1 MEEDIDKELKKL
13 SLQIKSCDKCPLY
26 KNRKNAVPGEGNW
39 KSKIILIGE
48 APGFNEDEQGRP
60 FVGKAG
66 KLLEEFLNS
75 IGKNRE
81 DVFITNVV
89 KCRPPN
95 NRQPEEDEI
104 KICTS
109 LYLDKQIELI
119 KPKLIVCLGNVSANY
134 IFKKFGLKFE
144 SMNKTHGKIFSISNL
159 FIQTKIIA
167 TYHPAAILRNQNL
180 MSIAKA
186 DWEIIKEVIDSLSQ
200 D

>member
-1 MEEDIDKELKKL
+1 MEDVEKELEKL
-13 SLQIKSCDKCPLY
+13 SLQIKICTKCPLH

-39 KSKIILIGE
+39 KNKIMLIGE

-60 FVGKAG
+60 FVGRAG
-66 KLLEEFLNS
+66 KLLEEFLS
-75 IGKNRE
+75 YIGKRRE

-95 NRQPEEDEI
+95 NRQPEEEEI

-144 SMNKTHGKIFSISNL
+144 SMNKQHGKVFSISNL

-180 MSIAKA
+180 MPIAKA
-186 DWEIIKEVIDSLSQ
+186 DWEIIKEAIDSLS
-200 D
+200 

>member
-1 MEEDIDKELKKL
+1 MEDVEKELEKL
-13 SLQIKSCDKCPLY
+13 SLQIKNCNKCPLY

-39 KSKIILIGE
+39 KSRIMLIGE

-60 FVGKAG
+60 FVGRAG
-66 KLLEEFLNS
+66 KLLEEFLDS
-75 IGKNRE
+75 IGKRRE
-81 DVFITNVV
+81 EVFITNVV

-95 NRQPEEDEI
+95 NRQPEEEEI

-144 SMNKTHGKIFSISNL
+144 SMNKQHGKVFSVSNL

-180 MSIAKA
+180 MTAAKA
-186 DWEIIKEVIDSLSQ
+186 DWEIIKEAIDGLL
-200 D
+200 

>member
-1 MEEDIDKELKKL
+1 MKDVTEELEKL
-13 SLQIKSCDKCPLY
+13 SLQIKVCTKCPLH
-26 KNRKNAVPGEGNW
+26 KNRKNAVPGEGNC
-39 KSKIILIGE
+39 KSRIILIGE

-60 FVGKAG
+60 FVGRAG

-75 IGKNRE
+75 IGKKRE
-81 DVFITNVV
+81 EVFITNVV

-119 KPKLIVCLGNVSANY
+119 KPKLIICLGNISANY

-144 SMNKTHGKIFSISNL
+144 SMNKQHGKVFSVSNL
-159 FIQTKIIA
+159 LIQTKIIA

-180 MSIAKA
+180 MTTAKA
-186 DWEIIKEVIDSLSQ
+186 DWEIIKEAIDGLI
-200 D
+200 

>member
-1 MEEDIDKELKKL
+1 MEDVEEELEKL
-13 SLQIKSCDKCPLY
+13 SLQIKTCAKCSLY

-39 KSKIILIGE
+39 KSRIMLIGE

-60 FVGKAG
+60 FVGRAG
-66 KLLEEFLNS
+66 KLLEEFLSS
-75 IGKNRE
+75 IGKRRE
-81 DVFITNVV
+81 DFFITNVV

-95 NRQPEEDEI
+95 NRQPEEEEI

-144 SMNKTHGKIFSISNL
+144 SMNKQHGKVFSVSNL
-159 FIQTKIIA
+159 FIQAKIIA

-180 MSIAKA
+180 MPIAKA
-186 DWEIIKEVIDSLSQ
+186 DWEIIKEVIDSSS
-200 D
+200 

>member
-1 MEEDIDKELKKL
+1 MEDAEKELEKI
-13 SLQIKSCDKCPLY
+13 SLQIKNCNKCPLY

-39 KSKIILIGE
+39 RNRIMLIGE

-66 KLLEEFLNS
+66 KLLEEFLSS
-75 IGKNRE
+75 IGKKRE
-81 DVFITNVV
+81 EVFITNVV

-95 NRQPEEDEI
+95 NRQPEEEEI
-104 KICTS
+104 RICTS

-119 KPKLIVCLGNVSANY
+119 NPKLIVCLGNISANY

-144 SMNKTHGKIFSISNL
+144 SMNKSHGKVFSVSNL
-159 FIQTKIIA
+159 FIQAKVIT

-180 MSIAKA
+180 MPIAKA
-186 DWEIIKEVIDSLSQ
+186 DWETIKEVMEKL
-200 D
+200 

>member
-1 MEEDIDKELKKL
+1 MKDVTEELEKL
-13 SLQIKSCDKCPLY
+13 SSQIKVCTSCPLH
-26 KNRKNAVPGEGNW
+26 KSRKNAVPGEGNW
-39 KSKIILIGE
+39 KSRIMLIGE

-60 FVGKAG
+60 FVGRAG

-75 IGKNRE
+75 IGKKRE
-81 DVFITNVV
+81 EVFITNVV

-144 SMNKTHGKIFSISNL
+144 SMNKTHGKVFSVSNL

-180 MSIAKA
+180 MPIAKA
-186 DWEIIKEVIDSLSQ
+186 DWEIIKECLDSL
-200 D
+200 